1 MGNGKP
7 NTLFLKWVILIFLVL
22 TWGSSYILMK
32 RGLEGF
38 SSAQVG
44 ALRISI
50 TFLVLIP
57 LVIKRIKSVPAKK
70 YWLLIIS
77 GILGNGIPAFLF
89 AHAQEGIDSEISGIL
104 NTAAPLFALI
114 MGAVF
119 FNLKTRWYNIVGVFV
134 GLAGAVGLLSVGI
147 KGFDNNFR
155 YGIYV
160 LIATFLYSININI
173 VKKYFKEIDSIT
185 ITSMAFVV
193 MGVLASIYLFTDT
206 DFVSRIGNTAGLIA
220 FGYISILAVMGTA
233 IANMLYNKLI
243 KMTSVLFAS
252 SVTYLIP
259 IVAIMWGIL
268 DGEPFYL
275 GYVFWILM
283 IFLGLYLVNRE
294 RKKNDERIF
303 L

>member
-1 MGNGKP
+1 MEKRNV
-7 NTLFLKWVILIFLVL
+7 NTIFWKWAILIILVL

-38 SSAQVG
+38 PAAQVG
-44 ALRISI
+44 ALRLSI

-57 LVIKRIKSVPAKK
+57 LVIRRIRSVPVKK
-70 YWLLIIS
+70 YWLLAIS

-89 AHAQEGIDSEISGIL
+89 ARAQEGIDSEIAGIL

-114 MGAVF
+114 LGVLF
-119 FNLKTRWYNIVGVFV
+119 FNLKTKWFNIVGVFI

-147 KGFDNNFR
+147 KGFDNNLR
-155 YGIYV
+155 YGMYV

-185 ITSMAFVV
+185 ITAIAFVV
-193 MGVLASIYLFTDT
+193 MGILASVYLFMGT
-206 DFVSRIGNTAGLIA
+206 DFISRAENSAGLKA
-220 FGYISILAVMGTA
+220 LGYISILAVMGTA

-243 KMTSVLFAS
+243 KITSVLFAS

-268 DGEPFYL
+268 DGEPFYV
-275 GYVFWILM
+275 GYLFWITM

-294 RKKNDERIF
+294 GQHNKKRVSP
-303 L
+303 